1 MPFRVPRWFVLHAFA
16 WAFAVVG
23 ASRVS
28 ASAIQTDASEPETIT
43 HWPMPAFVST
53 PAPPREPS
61 SSKSTPAIG
70 DAGPGTHASA
80 TLTFRLEHG
89 FDAPFG
95 KPNAWVY
102 VPTAYDPRA
111 PLHVVVIFHGFKN
124 CIDSYVSPHGLACNP
139 GGGDT
144 RTGYDLP
151 RQMEH
156 AGSGAIL
163 VVPEIAYASTSSDP
177 GRLGEPGEFRAFM
190 NELLGALGPTIG
202 KHRVEDVD
210 RMALMASSGGYQAL
224 EPILDHGGIEP
235 TELYLLDAF
244 YLYPDS
250 AIGRFLSKDP
260 KRFDPLA
267 KHPRRFG
274 LLYSRKGG
282 AMPQSEALRAKAR
295 DWLHESDEDALG
307 NFEPSGELP
316 KIDELTPPVY
326 VLKVILMHDHI
337 VERYFWQMIRAGK
350 I

>member
-16 WAFAVVG
+16 WAFVVAQVLRSSAP
-23 ASRVS
+23 ASPDP
-28 ASAIQTDASEPETIT
+28 TDAEPVT
-43 HWPMPAFVST
+43 HWPVPSFHSS
-53 PAPPREPS
+53 PAPPREPDH
-61 SSKSTPAIG
+61 KPIAAIR
-70 DAGPGTHASA
+70 DAGPGTHPSA

-95 KPNAWVY
+95 KPNAWAY
-102 VPTAYDPRA
+102 VPTAYDPSA
-111 PLHVVVIFHGFKN
+111 PLHVIVIFHGFKN
-124 CIDSYVSPHGLACNP
+124 CIDSYISPHGLPCIP

-151 RQMEH
+151 KQMER
-156 AGSGAIL
+156 AGTGAIL
-163 VVPEIAYASTSSDP
+163 VVPEIAYAQAASADP

-190 NELLGALGPTIG
+190 TELLDALGPTIG
-202 KHRVEDVD
+202 RHSVTDIERL
-210 RMALMASSGGYQAL
+210 ALMASSGGYQAL
-224 EPILDHGGIEP
+224 EPILDHGGLEP

-244 YLYPDS
+244 YVYPESS

-260 KRFDPLA
+260 KRFDPA
-267 KHPRRFG
+267 SPHPRRFG

-282 AMPQSEALRAKAR
+282 AMPQSEALRSKAR
-295 DWLHESDEDALG
+295 EWLHAADEDAIG

-316 KIDELTPPVY
+316 KIDELRPPVY

-337 VERYFWQMIRAGK
+337 VERYFWQMIQAGK